1 MQTVSLDIKQLARD
15 RVPSQPRHPLL
26 PPQIITF
33 TRRWL
38 SLADGFTPRWAQF
51 DMLDVADSVPYLTVL
66 KARGERAFDVEFV
79 GSAVTALT
87 DGLISV
93 GKVIIPSSVLGD
105 IAWVGR
111 AKLAV
116 DLADIQVATGT
127 VNPPYTSAIDY
138 VAADFP
144 FLGEAGAAVE
154 TIACV
159 TVPRV
164 N

>member
-1 MQTVSLDIKQLARD
+1 MQALSLDIKQLARE
-15 RVPSQPRHPLL
+15 RSPSQPRHSLL
-26 PPQIITF
+26 PPPILAF
-33 TRRWL
+33 TRHWL
-38 SLADGFTPRWAQF
+38 NLADGFTPRWPQF
-51 DMLDVADSVPYLTVL
+51 DMLDVADAVPYLTVL

-87 DGLISV
+87 DGLIAA

-111 AKLAV
+111 AKLAM
-116 DLADIQVATGT
+116 DLADIQVATGS
-127 VNPPYTSAIDY
+127 VNPPYTSSIEY
-138 VAADFP
+138 VSADFP

-154 TIACV
+154 TVACV
-159 TVPRV
+159 TIPKV